1 MIGRL
6 EVNGTELAYREEG
19 EGPLAIFVH
28 GFPFDHT
35 MWLDQVVALGEQR
48 RCVAVDLRGFGASAA
63 LTEDILSMEVLAA
76 DLAALIGGL
85 GAKRADVVALSMGG
99 YAALALWE
107 LYPEVV
113 RSLALVDTRP
123 EADTPEGK
131 QRRDEMAR
139 HTLERGR
146 EWLADTLTEAI
157 LAPGA
162 SLSARARLRSMTE
175 GTRYETIVAAL
186 AGMRERPD
194 RRFLLHS
201 ISVPTLVVVG
211 EQDRLTPL
219 ESARAMSEEIPGSR
233 LVVIPEA
240 GHLTPVERPADVSE
254 ALADFL
260 PRGGS
265 AQ

>member
-1 MIGRL
+1 VIGRL
-6 EVNGTELAYREEG
+6 EVNGAELAYLELG

-35 MWLDQVVALGEQR
+35 MWLDQVVALAGR
-48 RCVAVDLRGFGASAA
+48 CRCVAVDLRGFGASAA
-63 LTEDILSMEVLAA
+63 ITEEVLSMEALAA
-76 DLAALIGGL
+76 DLAALIDGL
-85 GAKRADVVALSMGG
+85 GQNQADVVSLSMGG
-99 YAALALWE
+99 YVALALWE
-107 LYPEVV
+107 LYPELV
-113 RSLALVDTRP
+113 RSLALLDTRP
-123 EADTPEGK
+123 EADTPEAR

-146 EWLADTLTEAI
+146 GWLAETLTEAL

-162 SLSARARLRSMTE
+162 SLSARARLRSMVE

-211 EQDRLTPL
+211 EQDRLTPP
-219 ESARAMSEEIPGSR
+219 ESARAMSEEMPGSH

-240 GHLTPVERPADVSE
+240 GHLTPVERPQDVNE
-254 ALADFL
+254 ALATFL
-260 PRGGS
+260 

>member
-6 EVNGTELAYREEG
+6 EVNGAELAYREEG
-19 EGPLAIFVH
+19 EGSLAIFVH

-35 MWLDQVVALGEQR
+35 MWLDQIVALAGQR
-48 RCVAVDLRGFGASAA
+48 RCVAVDLRGFGASGAI
-63 LTEDILSMEVLAA
+63 TEEVLSMEALAA
-76 DLAALIGGL
+76 DLAALIAGL
-85 GAKRADVVALSMGG
+85 GHDQADVVALSLGG
-99 YAALALWE
+99 YVALALWQ

-113 RSLALVDTRP
+113 HSLALLDTRP
-123 EADTPEGK
+123 EADTREGK

-146 EWLADTLTEAI
+146 GWLADTLTEAI

-162 SLSARARLRSMTE
+162 SLSARARLRSMAE
-175 GTRYETIVAAL
+175 GIRYETIVAAL

-201 ISVPTLVVVG
+201 ISVPSLVVVG
-211 EQDRLTPL
+211 EQDRLTPP
-219 ESARAMSEEIPGSR
+219 ESARAMSEEIPGSH

-240 GHLTPVERPADVSE
+240 GHLTPVERPEDVNE
-254 ALADFL
+254 ALAAFL
-260 PRGGS
+260 LS
-265 AQ
+265 S

>member
-1 MIGRL
+1 VIGRL
-6 EVNGTELAYREEG
+6 EVNGAELAYLELG

-35 MWLDQVVALGEQR
+35 MWLDQVVALAGR
-48 RCVAVDLRGFGASAA
+48 RHCVAVDLRGFGASAA
-63 LTEDILSMEVLAA
+63 ITEEVLSMEALAA
-76 DLAALIGGL
+76 DLAALIDGL
-85 GAKRADVVALSMGG
+85 DQNQADVVSLSMGG
-99 YAALALWE
+99 YVALALWE
-107 LYPEVV
+107 LYPELV
-113 RSLALVDTRP
+113 RSLALLDTRP
-123 EADTPEGK
+123 EADTPEAR

-139 HTLERGR
+139 LTLERGR
-146 EWLADTLTEAI
+146 GWLAETLTEAL

-162 SLSARARLRSMTE
+162 SLSARARLRSAVE

-211 EQDRLTPL
+211 EQDRLTPP
-219 ESARAMSEEIPGSR
+219 ESARAMSEEMPGSH

-240 GHLTPVERPADVSE
+240 GHLTPIERPEDVNE
-254 ALADFL
+254 ALATFL
-260 PRGGS
+260 

>member
-1 MIGRL
+1 MIGSL
-6 EVNGTELAYREEG
+6 EVNGAELAYREAG

-35 MWLDQVVALGEQR
+35 MWLDQVAALAGLR
-48 RCVAVDLRGFGASAA
+48 HCVAVDLRGFGASAA
-63 LTEDILSMEVLAA
+63 ITEEVLSMEALAA
-76 DLAALIGGL
+76 DLAALIDGL
-85 GAKRADVVALSMGG
+85 GQDQADVVSLSMGG
-99 YAALALWE
+99 YVALALWE
-107 LYPEVV
+107 LYPESV
-113 RSLALVDTRP
+113 RSLALLDTRP
-123 EADTPEGK
+123 EADTPEAR
-131 QRRDEMAR
+131 QRREEMAR

-146 EWLADTLTEAI
+146 GWLAETLTEAM

-162 SLSARARLRSMTE
+162 SLSARARLRSMVE

-211 EQDRLTPL
+211 EQDRLTPP
-219 ESARAMSEEIPGSR
+219 ESARAMSEEMPGSH

-240 GHLTPVERPADVSE
+240 GHLTPVERPEDVNE
-254 ALADFL
+254 ALATFL
-260 PRGGS
+260 